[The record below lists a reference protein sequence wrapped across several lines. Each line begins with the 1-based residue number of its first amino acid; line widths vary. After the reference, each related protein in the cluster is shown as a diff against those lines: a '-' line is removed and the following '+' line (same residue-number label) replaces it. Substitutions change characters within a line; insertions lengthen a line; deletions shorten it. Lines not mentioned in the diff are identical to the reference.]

1 MNCLWI
7 FILFLIFSMTL
18 CNYFWLVW
26 VIAVLWFCFTL
37 ISAFAFCYSL
47 LQYLLY
53 AAVYLL
59 MFFWLCYFLV
69 CCFGFFLVL
78 TIWYG
83 KVCDIVFW
91 WFLSLFWF
99 FLVLIYFIILLF
111 YWDVDVDGLAIYT
124 QVFLNQ
130 LFFFFQITTCLA
142 YLCLLLCQICNF
154 VPSFF
159 LNQFFSFKFF
169 SEHAWR
175 TFAFYF
181 AKFVTLLLHF
191 FWTSFFLLSS
201 FFQNMI
207 GLPLPLLCQ
216 ICNASF

>member
-7 FILFLIFSMTL
+7 CLLFLIFSVTL

-111 YWDVDVDGLAIYT
+111 YWDVDGLAIYT

-130 LFFFFQITTCLA
+130 FF
-142 YLCLLLCQICNF
+142 
-154 VPSFF
+154 S
-159 LNQFFSFKFF
+159 SFKFF
-169 SEHAWR
+169 
-175 TFAFYF
+175 
-181 AKFVTLLLHF
+181 
-191 FWTSFFLLSS
+191 
-201 FFQNMI
+201 QNML

-216 ICNASF
+216 ICNFAHVLYLLLHFSSLRFLLLYFLDFDSKIL